1 MYNSHK
7 KCLLRGYIS
16 CKTSYFGTVRICV
29 YCWVG
34 SQFWGLYCENGSL
47 HVWHNVDLQMLQ
59 SFTQVQTLLPL
70 SFWGDI
76 LFITSKLFFVKKNPS
91 LYKGVLVL
99 EKFNFIHG
107 LSFISPLL
115 FGQQLLIN
123 QFNGWKNNIVNFK
136 PKTHLEEGISS
147 RHGSDWY

>member
-1 MYNSHK
+1 MAVSMSDIMQISRCCSLLHK
-7 KCLLRGYIS
+7 YK
-16 CKTSYFGTVRICV
+16 
-29 YCWVG
+29 
-34 SQFWGLYCENGSL
+34 LYCHFLFEVIYYLSPEN
-47 HVWHNVDLQMLQ
+47 
-59 SFTQVQTLLPL
+59 SFLL
-70 SFWGDI
+70 
-76 LFITSKLFFVKKNPS
+76 KKPS

-147 RHGSDWY
+147 RHGSDWYQREKWYKYRCLLENSLLFQSNISKAPCFLKSYGV